1 MITIKIIY
9 NKKYIDDLDRF
20 NKKLESLSEK
30 YNNNFLLEESLD
42 KKFDLEIDDKI
53 VYTLDDNFSIN
64 PITTDVIIKKIDFHI
79 YSINSSKRFINKS
92 KFDDVDIIDC

>member
-9 NKKYIDDLDRF
+9 NKKYIDDLGRF
-20 NKKLESLSEK
+20 NKKLKSLSEK
-30 YNNNFLLEESLD
+30 YNNNFLLEESFD